1 MTNRKNKTRC
11 KKFVW
16 VKTLIKY
23 YFKSPF
29 LYCLPIRG
37 TASEVVGMI
46 SDTKFMKTVSDRR
59 TVTSAKAPINTKV
72 EISIIWRLF
81 EKLFCTIL
89 SITSWTKIDLLWLYA
104 IIKQLWPR
112 CLIVLIKNIV
122 LKYKSTKYFK
132 CRNSLLFYY

>member
-59 TVTSAKAPINTKV
+59 TVTSAKHQQTNM
-72 EISIIWRLF
+72 EI
-81 EKLFCTIL
+81 
-89 SITSWTKIDLLWLYA
+89 
-104 IIKQLWPR
+104 
-112 CLIVLIKNIV
+112 IVYELERAV
-122 LKYKSTKYFK
+122 
-132 CRNSLLFYY
+132 